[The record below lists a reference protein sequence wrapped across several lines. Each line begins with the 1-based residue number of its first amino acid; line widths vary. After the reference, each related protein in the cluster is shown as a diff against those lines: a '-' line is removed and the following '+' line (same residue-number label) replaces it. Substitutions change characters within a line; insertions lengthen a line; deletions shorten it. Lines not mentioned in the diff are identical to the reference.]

1 MILKLMKP
9 IAVVL
14 IFSLSG
20 GQAILLAGPV
30 PSKTAE
36 KQDLASRDTDV
47 ALARNQFATDRIAAS
62 LEAEG
67 LTPQQIDVRIGA
79 LSTEDLIAL
88 GQNPAQVRSA
98 GVTMS
103 RRAWTIAGIVVG
115 AAVVAFALTN
125 DDDEDDDD
133 SDDGED

>member
-1 MILKLMKP
+1 MKP

-20 GQAILLAGPV
+20 GPAVLLAGPV

-36 KQDLASRDTDV
+36 KQDLASRETDV
-47 ALARNQFATDRIAAS
+47 ALARNQFATDRIAGS

-67 LTPQQIDVRIGA
+67 LTPQQIDARLGA
-79 LSTEDLIAL
+79 LSTADLIVL

>member
-1 MILKLMKP
+1 MLKLMKP
-9 IAVVL
+9 MAVVL

-20 GQAILLAGPV
+20 GQALLLAGPV

-36 KQDLASRDTDV
+36 NQDLASRETDV
-47 ALARNQFATDRIAAS
+47 ALARNLFATDRIAGT

-67 LTPQQIDVRIGA
+67 LTPQQIAVRLGA
-79 LSTEDLIAL
+79 LSTEDLITL

-103 RRAWTIAGIVVG
+103 RRAWTIAGIAVG

-125 DDDEDDDD
+125 DDGEDDDD